1 MKTSEKGIA
10 LIKKHEGLRLSSY
23 ICPAGHYT
31 IGYGH
36 IRTASANQR
45 ISQSL
50 AEELLLQDVHF
61 AEIAVNSV
69 LTNLNQNQFDALV
82 SFTFNFGATALKNS
96 TLLKKI
102 KANAPEKE
110 IRQQFVRWIYSNDK
124 PLPGLIARR
133 SDEANLFFSTKT
145 T

>member
-1 MKTSEKGIA
+1 MKTSKKGIA

-23 ICPAGHYT
+23 ICHAGHYT

-36 IRTASANQR
+36 VRTASANQH
-45 ISQSL
+45 ISQGL
-50 AEELLLQDVHF
+50 AEELLLQDLQF
-61 AEIAVNSV
+61 AEIAVNAV

-82 SFTFNFGATALKNS
+82 SFTFNLGAAALKNS

-102 KANAPEKE
+102 RANASEKE
-110 IRQQFVRWIYSNDK
+110 IRQQFVRWIYANDK

-145 T
+145 I